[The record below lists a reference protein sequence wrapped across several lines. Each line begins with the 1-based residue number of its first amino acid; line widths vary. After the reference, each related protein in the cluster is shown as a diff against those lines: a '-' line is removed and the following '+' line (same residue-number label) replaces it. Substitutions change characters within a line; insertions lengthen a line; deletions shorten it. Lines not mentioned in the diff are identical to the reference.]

1 MSDRITKIEVEL
13 ALWRSGLVRD
23 NARALHVESAAK
35 AITRASNVLR
45 RINLEK
51 CNGVLHW
58 NQRLQIMESRLDDSD
73 VARHKK
79 QESKARA
86 DLESAARDI
95 LKRGL
100 VFKFYTDPRA
110 GVACR
115 IFNKANTKDCFV

>member
-1 MSDRITKIEVEL
+1 MSDRINKTDVEL
-13 ALWRSGLVRD
+13 ALWRSGLVSK

-35 AITRASNVLR
+35 AIARASNTLR

-51 CNGVLHW
+51 CNGVPHW
-58 NQRLQIMESRLDDSD
+58 NRQLQVMESRLDESD
-73 VARHKK
+73 LARHEK

-115 IFNKANTKDCFV
+115 IFNKANTRDCFV